1 MYKLIGNG
9 DINNILQ
16 QVLTNRGVDSVT
28 EFATYLEPS
37 IENEESYKKLNSI
50 DLGLELFMKHA
61 GNNNPAE
68 IVLVVDRDLD
78 GMTSSAIIHNYMNTV
93 FPNVAVT
100 HIHHDRRENG
110 LTKSIMSKISKLENK
125 PNLVILPDASSN
137 DKVQHEYLNEQG
149 IDVLVLDHHEVNNE
163 ITDSP
168 NTVVINPQLSPNY
181 ENKQIAGVG
190 VTYRFLQALD
200 NLNRVEHADDLIA
213 LVALGNI
220 SDSMDLRYADV
231 RSIVMRGLPKMHEHK
246 FVNEAIFKL
255 KHSKQPLSIHALSWS
270 VLPKINALIRVGDIE
285 DLDFLYGALRGL
297 EGTFEN
303 ANARSEKNRIE
314 TWEKKAVRLCINAF
328 NRQKTK
334 REKIVEDIVE
344 FVNQEGL
351 NEYGVLIIPMKY
363 DFESLTGYVA
373 GNVVNRFD
381 KSVALMSYNEEEDLY
396 YGSIRGLESNTPN
409 FKTFLEQSG
418 AVEWVRGHEMAAGIC
433 IKPENLD
440 KLYKYIET
448 THKSGEEVTY
458 EVDFV
463 VDYKDITPEF
473 VKEIDNLEQYWCK
486 GVEPPVFYIKNA
498 RLPLSRFKYG
508 EKISK
513 FEDSG
518 LEIGMFSTP
527 TTFAE
532 NEGTPQIAVAD
543 IVGKLSINR
552 FYNFRARKD
561 MITPQILCEG
571 FNIEKIEAEEHT
583 FGFDF

>member
-200 NLNRVEHADDLIA
+200 DLNGVGHADDLIA

>member
-9 DINNILQ
+9 DINNILE
-16 QVLTNRGVDSVT
+16 QVLTNRGVDKVT
-28 EFATYLEPS
+28 GFKTYLEPS
-37 IENEESYKKLNSI
+37 VEYEESYKQLNSI
-50 DLGLELFMKHA
+50 DLGLELFMKHVA
-61 GNNNPAE
+61 NNNLAE
-68 IVLVVDRDLD
+68 IALVVDRDLD

-93 FPNVAVT
+93 FPNVTVN

-110 LTKSIMSKISKLENK
+110 LTKRIMSKISRLENK

-168 NTVVINPQLSPNY
+168 NTVVINPQLSPDY

-200 NLNRVEHADDLIA
+200 DLNKVEHADDLIA

-246 FVNEAIFKL
+246 FINEAIFKL

-303 ANARSEKNRIE
+303 TNARSEKNRIE

-448 THKSGEEVTY
+448 THKSGEDVTY

>member
-28 EFATYLEPS
+28 EFKTYLEPS
-37 IENEESYKKLNSI
+37 VENEESYKKLNSI
-50 DLGLELFMKHA
+50 DLGLELFMKHT

-93 FPNVAVT
+93 FPNVVVT

-110 LTKSIMSKISKLENK
+110 LTKSIMSKISQLENK

-168 NTVVINPQLSPNY
+168 NTVVINPQLSPDY

-200 NLNRVEHADDLIA
+200 DLNKVEHADDLIA

-246 FVNEAIFKL
+246 FINEAIFKL

-297 EGTFEN
+297 EDTFEN

-344 FVNQEGL
+344 FVNQKGL

-448 THKSGEEVTY
+448 THKSGEDVTY

-473 VKEIDNLEQYWCK
+473 VKEIDSLEQYWCK

>member
-16 QVLTNRGVDSVT
+16 QVLTNRGVDKVT
-28 EFATYLEPS
+28 EFKTYLEPS
-37 IENEESYKKLNSI
+37 VENEESYKQLNSI
-50 DLGLELFMKHA
+50 DLGLELFMKHVA
-61 GNNNPAE
+61 NNNLAE
-68 IVLVVDRDLD
+68 IALVVDRDLD

-93 FPNVAVT
+93 FPNVTVN

-110 LTKSIMSKISKLENK
+110 LTKSIMSKISRLENK

-168 NTVVINPQLSPNY
+168 NTVVINPQLSPDY

-200 NLNRVEHADDLIA
+200 DLNKVEHADDLIA

-231 RSIVMRGLPKMHEHK
+231 RSIVMRGLLKMREHK

-255 KHSKQPLSIHALSWS
+255 KHSKQPLSTHALSWS

-448 THKSGEEVTY
+448 THKSGEDVTY

>member
-1 MYKLIGNG
+1 MYKLIGSG

-28 EFATYLEPS
+28 EFTTYLEPS

-200 NLNRVEHADDLIA
+200 DSNGVEHADDLIA

-448 THKSGEEVTY
+448 THKSGEDVTY

>member
-9 DINNILQ
+9 DINNILE
-16 QVLTNRGVDSVT
+16 QVLTNRGVDKVT
-28 EFATYLEPS
+28 EFKTYLEPS
-37 IENEESYKKLNSI
+37 VENEESYKQLNSI
-50 DLGLELFMKHA
+50 DLGLELFMKHVA
-61 GNNNPAE
+61 NNNLAE
-68 IVLVVDRDLD
+68 IALVVDRDLD
-78 GMTSSAIIHNYMNTV
+78 GMTSSAIIHNYINTV
-93 FPNVAVT
+93 FPNVTVN

-110 LTKSIMSKISKLENK
+110 LTKSIMSKISQLENK

-168 NTVVINPQLSPNY
+168 NTVVINPQLSPDY

-200 NLNRVEHADDLIA
+200 DLNKVEHADDLIA

-246 FVNEAIFKL
+246 FINEAIFKL

-448 THKSGEEVTY
+448 THKSGEDVTY

-508 EKISK
+508 GKISK